1 VEGGK
6 TGTMMEWLEHTFA
19 KYPELAV
26 YLALGVGYW
35 VGGLKF
41 RGFSLGGATGSLLA
55 GILIGAFVKVP
66 VAGMAKSVLFLLF
79 MFGIGYSVGPKFFKA
94 MKGQGWRF
102 GAIGA
107 FVPVVG
113 LATAFVVAKMLHLDL
128 GFSGGLVSGALTESP
143 AIGTASE
150 AIQALT
156 TIPDDVKHKLIS
168 HVAVADALCYVFGAF
183 GVIYVCGTLGPKL
196 LRIDLQAE
204 AEKVEK
210 EYGVVRTKAGIAS
223 AWQPFEVRAYRLE
236 ATARVVGK
244 TVAEAEKATPDF
256 RLFVQ
261 RIRRGNE
268 LLTPKPD
275 TVLQAGDLVAVSGRR
290 EVLVNVLG
298 DKAAEVDDRELLDIP
313 IASYDVFVSSK
324 EFSGHTLEDIARD
337 DAVRSVFLRKIT
349 RGTEGVP
356 IGTRTVIERGDV
368 VSLVGPE
375 PAVERAAKLIGSIV
389 RPLDTTDFVA
399 VGLAIFIGALI
410 GATLFLPVGTTKI
423 FLGTSVGTLL
433 AGVVTGYIR
442 SVRPLFGLVPDA
454 AVAFM
459 QSIGL
464 SGFVA
469 MVGLGAGPEFIPA
482 VREAGVGLL
491 IGGMFVTLVPQI
503 AGLYFGRYVLKASPL
518 LILGA
523 LAGAQTFTPGL
534 AAVQEKSG
542 SPIAVLGY
550 TGAVPVGH
558 VLLTTWGSVIV
569 LLMSR

>member
-1 VEGGK
+1 
-6 TGTMMEWLEHTFA
+6 MEWLGHTFA
-19 KYPELAV
+19 KNPELAV
-26 YLALGVGYW
+26 YLALGIGYW
-35 VGGLKF
+35 IGNRKF

-66 VAGMAKSVLFLLF
+66 VAGMAKSVVFLLF

-102 GAIGA
+102 GVLGA
-107 FVPVVG
+107 FIPVVG
-113 LATAFVVAKMLHLDL
+113 LATAWAVASILKLDL
-128 GFSGGLVSGALTESP
+128 GFAGGLVSGALTESP

-150 AIQALT
+150 AIQALAL
-156 TIPDDVKHKLIS
+156 PDEVKQKLIS

-196 LRIDLQAE
+196 LGIDLRAE
-204 AEKVEK
+204 AEKVEA

-223 AWQPFEVRAYRLE
+223 AWRPFEVRAYRLE
-236 ATARVVGK
+236 ATARIAGK
-244 TVAEAEKATPDF
+244 TVAEAEKIIPDA

-261 RIRRGNE
+261 RIRRGEE

-275 TVLQAGDLVAVSGRR
+275 TVLQAGDLLAIGGRR
-290 EVLVNVLG
+290 EVLVGVLG
-298 DKAAEVDDRELLDIP
+298 EKATEVDDRELLDIP
-313 IASYDVFVSSK
+313 VASFDIFVSNK
-324 EFSGHTLEDIARD
+324 EFAGRTLESIARD
-337 DAVRSVFLRKIT
+337 DTVHSVFLRKIT
-349 RGTEGVP
+349 RGTEGIP

-368 VSLVGPE
+368 LSVVGSE
-375 PAVERAAKLIGSIV
+375 SAVERAAKLIGTIV
-389 RPLDTTDFVA
+389 RPLDATDFVA
-399 VGLAIFIGALI
+399 VGLAIFVGAAI
-410 GATLFLPVGTTKI
+410 GATIFLPVGTTKI
-423 FLGTSVGTLL
+423 FIGTSVGTLL

-442 SVRPLFGLVPDA
+442 SVRPLFGCVPDG

-459 QSIGL
+459 QSLGL

-469 MVGLGAGPEFIPA
+469 MVGLGAGPEFVPA
-482 VREAGVGLL
+482 VREAGIGLL
-491 IGGMFVTLVPQI
+491 VGGIFVTLLPQI
-503 AGLYFGRYVLKASPL
+503 AGLYFGRYVLKANPL
-518 LILGA
+518 LVLGA
-523 LAGAQTFTPGL
+523 MSGAQTFTPGL

-558 VLLTTWGSVIV
+558 VLLTTWGAVIV

>member
-1 VEGGK
+1 MV
-6 TGTMMEWLEHTFA
+6 WLTQILA
-19 KYPELAV
+19 KHPELAV
-26 YLALGVGYW
+26 YLALGIGYGVGS
-35 VGGLKF
+35 LKF

-55 GILIGAFVKVP
+55 GILIGILVKVP
-66 VAGMAKSVLFLLF
+66 VAGMAKNVLFLLF

-94 MKGQGWRF
+94 MKGAGWRF
-102 GAIGA
+102 GVLGA

-113 LATAFVVAKMLHLDL
+113 LLTAWGVASLLKLDL
-128 GFSGGLVSGALTESP
+128 GFAGGLVSGALTESP

-150 AIQALT
+150 AIQAMAL
-156 TIPDDVKHKLIS
+156 PDETKQKLIS

-196 LRIDLQAE
+196 LGIDLRAE
-204 AEKVEK
+204 AERVEA

-223 AWQPFEVRAYRLE
+223 AWQPFEVRAYRLD
-236 ATARVVGK
+236 AAARIAGQTVG
-244 TVAEAEKATPDF
+244 AAEKVIPKA

-261 RIRRGNE
+261 RIRRGDE

-275 TVLQAGDLVAVSGRR
+275 TVLQPGDLLAISGRR
-290 EVLVNVLG
+290 EVLVEVLG
-298 DKAAEVDDRELLDIP
+298 SKATEVDDRNLLDIP
-313 IASYDVFVSSK
+313 VASYEVFVSNK
-324 EFSGHTLEDIARD
+324 EFVGRTLEDLARD
-337 DAVRSVFLRKIT
+337 DTVHSVFLRCLT
-349 RGTEGVP
+349 RGTEEIP
-356 IGTRTVIERGDV
+356 LGTRTVIERGDV
-368 VSLVGPE
+368 LSLVGSE
-375 PAVERAAKLIGSIV
+375 SAIERAAKRIGAIV

-399 VGLAIFIGALI
+399 VGLAIFVGALV
-410 GATLFLPVGTTKI
+410 GATIYLPVGTTKI

-442 SVRPLFGLVPDA
+442 SVRPLFGRVPDG

-469 MVGLGAGPEFIPA
+469 MVGLGAGPEFLPA
-482 VREAGVGLL
+482 VREAGLGLL
-491 IGGMFVTLVPQI
+491 IGGVFVTLVPQI
-503 AGLYFGRYVLKASPL
+503 AGLYFGRYVLKANPL

-523 LAGAQTFTPGL
+523 LSGAQTFTPGL

-542 SPIAVLGY
+542 SAIAVLGY
-550 TGAVPVGH
+550 TGAVPVAH

>member
-1 VEGGK
+1 MV
-6 TGTMMEWLEHTFA
+6 WLTQILTKH
-19 KYPELAV
+19 PELAV
-26 YLALGVGYW
+26 YLALGIGY
-35 VGGLKF
+35 GLGSLKF

-55 GILIGAFVKVP
+55 GILIGILVKVP
-66 VAGMAKSVLFLLF
+66 VAGMAKNVLFLLF

-94 MKGQGWRF
+94 MKGAGWRF
-102 GAIGA
+102 GVLGA

-113 LATAFVVAKMLHLDL
+113 LLTAWGVASFLKLDL
-128 GFSGGLVSGALTESP
+128 GFAGGLVSGALTESP

-150 AIQALT
+150 AIQALAL
-156 TIPDDVKHKLIS
+156 PDETKQKLIS

-196 LRIDLQAE
+196 LGIDLRAAAE
-204 AEKVEK
+204 QVEA

-223 AWQPFEVRAYRLE
+223 AWQPFEVRAYRLD
-236 ATARVVGK
+236 AAARIAGQTVG
-244 TVAEAEKATPDF
+244 AAEKVIPNA

-261 RIRRGNE
+261 RIRRGDE

-275 TVLQAGDLVAVSGRR
+275 TVLQPGDLLAISGRR
-290 EVLVNVLG
+290 EVLVEVLG
-298 DKAAEVDDRELLDIP
+298 NKATEVDDRDLLDIP
-313 IASYDVFVSSK
+313 VASYDVFVSNK
-324 EFSGHTLEDIARD
+324 EFVGRTLEDLARD
-337 DAVRSVFLRKIT
+337 DTVHSVFLRCLT
-349 RGTEGVP
+349 RGTEEIP
-356 IGTRTVIERGDV
+356 LGTRTVIERGDV
-368 VSLVGPE
+368 LSLVGSE
-375 PAVERAAKLIGSIV
+375 SAIERAAKRIGAIV

-399 VGLAIFIGALI
+399 VGLAIFVGALV
-410 GATLFLPVGTTKI
+410 GATIYLPVGTTKI

-442 SVRPLFGLVPDA
+442 SVRPLFGRVPDG

-469 MVGLGAGPEFIPA
+469 MVGLGAGPEFLPA
-482 VREAGVGLL
+482 VREAGLGLL
-491 IGGMFVTLVPQI
+491 IGGVFVTLVPQI
-503 AGLYFGRYVLKASPL
+503 AGLYFGRYVLKANPL

-523 LAGAQTFTPGL
+523 LSGAQTFTPGL

-542 SPIAVLGY
+542 SAIAVLGY
-550 TGAVPVGH
+550 TGAVPVAH

>member
-1 VEGGK
+1 
-6 TGTMMEWLEHTFA
+6 MEWLEHIFA

-102 GAIGA
+102 GVIGA
-107 FVPVVG
+107 FAPVVG
-113 LATAFVVAKMLHLDL
+113 LATAFVVAKILHLDL
-128 GFSGGLVSGALTESP
+128 GFSGGLVSGSLTESP

-150 AIQALT
+150 AINALT
-156 TIPDDVKHKLIS
+156 TIPDDVKHKLVS

-196 LRIDLQAE
+196 LKIDLQAE

-210 EYGVVRTKAGIAS
+210 EYGVVRTKAGISS
-223 AWQPFEVRAYRLE
+223 AWQPFEVRAYRFE
-236 ATARVVGK
+236 TTARIVGM
-244 TVAEAEKATPDF
+244 TIGDAEKLIPDA

-261 RIRRGNE
+261 RIRRGSE
-268 LLTPKPD
+268 LMTPQPD
-275 TVLQAGDLVAVSGRR
+275 TILEAGDVIAVSGRR
-290 EVLVNVLG
+290 EVLVSVLG

-324 EFSGHTLEDIARD
+324 EFAGKTLENIAQD
-337 DAVRSVFLRKIT
+337 DAVHSVFLRKIT
-349 RGTEGVP
+349 RGTEEVP
-356 IGTRTVIERGDV
+356 VGTKTVIERGDV
-368 VSLVGPE
+368 LSLIGPE
-375 PAVERAAKLIGSIV
+375 LAVERAAREIGMIV

-399 VGLAIFIGALI
+399 VGLAIFLGALV
-410 GATLFLPVGTTKI
+410 GATIFLPVGGTKI

-442 SVRPLFGLVPDA
+442 SVRPLFGRVPDG

-469 MVGLGAGPEFIPA
+469 MVGLGAGPEFLPA

-503 AGLYFGRYVLKASPL
+503 AGLYFGRYVLKANPL